1 MTAAKTD
8 EPSVRALAPDDLAA
22 VTAIDKTVTGRSRK
36 GYFEKRLAAALR
48 EPKAHIQLAIDG
60 EAGVA
65 GPRLAGYVL
74 ARIRAGE
81 YGRDEPSVVL
91 EVINV
96 DPAAHRR
103 GLGRRLLAG
112 LEDAMR
118 RRGIRRLETEVSWKL
133 HEMMRFVDAA
143 GFSLA
148 PRQILQREVGT
159 LGADL

>member
-1 MTAAKTD
+1 MADKPED
-8 EPSVRALAPDDLAA
+8 ISVRNLAPDDLAA
-22 VTAIDKTVTGRSRK
+22 VAAIDKTVTGRSRK

-60 EAGVA
+60 G
-65 GPRLAGYVL
+65 GGLTGYVL

-96 DPAAHRR
+96 DPAAHRH

-148 PRQILQREVGT
+148 PRQILQREVGP
-159 LGADL
+159 GADL